1 MKILKITLFS
11 TLLIFSNLSFACKF
25 IPNYDS
31 LETKISNSQLAFIGK
46 INKIFNNEVTFTI
59 ERNFK
64 NKDDKNYVV
73 ITQGQTSCHD
83 RYEEGDKWLFLGNS
97 MPMRSILLE
106 RNGKTTNTVD
116 IK

>member
-11 TLLIFSNLSFACKF
+11 TLWIFSNLSFACKF
-25 IPNYDS
+25 IPNHDS
-31 LETKISNSQLAFIGK
+31 LETKISNSHVAFIGK
-46 INKIFNNEVTFTI
+46 INKKVNNEVTFTI

-64 NKDDKNYVV
+64 NKDDKKDVV

-83 RYEEGDKWLFLGNS
+83 RYEEGDKWLFLGSS
-97 MPMRSILLE
+97 MPSGSILLE
-106 RNGKTTNTVD
+106 RKGKIINTID